1 MNKSSHTNKS
11 SRLRKSFHWVVCLIA
26 IVVVSLYWALW
37 ASDRYV
43 SHANVVLESPQLASP
58 TLSVSSLLSGGATS
72 NLADMLLLR
81 DYMRSVDM
89 LKLLVEEA
97 DFRNHYANSGADF
110 FSALGDVNA
119 PLEELHDYFL
129 SRVSVELDDYAGVLR
144 VDVEA
149 FDPEEAN
156 KIAQLLLDEG
166 ERHMN
171 LMGQRLAEE
180 QVRFLEQQVALLEE
194 KFQQTRD
201 ALLDYQ
207 NANGLVSPTGTVESL
222 SSVVSGLEGQLAI
235 AKARKSAMASFQSA
249 RSPEIVRVNSEIKA
263 LTNQI
268 TQEQQ
273 RLARQSGNALN
284 SISSEYQTLMLR
296 AQFAQDSYSGA
307 LGALENTRIEAA
319 RKLKQVSVLQT
330 PTMPE
335 YPEQPERLYNSVV
348 FAVIALF
355 ITLIINMLI
364 LIVKDHR
371 D

>member
-1 MNKSSHTNKS
+1 MNKSSP
-11 SRLRKSFHWVVCLIA
+11 LRKSLHWVVCLAA
-26 IVVVSLYWALW
+26 IVVVSFYWALW

-43 SHANVVLESPQLASP
+43 SHANVVLESPQLAAP
-58 TLSVSSLLSGGATS
+58 ELSFSSLMTGSAGGNT
-72 NLADMLLLR
+72 ADMLLLR
-81 DYMRSVDM
+81 DFMRSVDM
-89 LKLLVEEA
+89 LKLLVDEA

-110 FSALGDVNA
+110 FSALNDEEA
-119 PLEELHDYFL
+119 PLEELHEYYL
-129 SRVSVELDDYAGVLR
+129 SRVSVELDEYAGVLR

-149 FDPEEAN
+149 FTPEKARQ
-156 KIAQLLLDEG
+156 IARLLLDEG

-171 LMGQRLAEE
+171 EMGQRLAEE
-180 QVRFLEQQVALLEE
+180 QVRFLEQQVSLLED
-194 KFQQTRD
+194 KFQKTRD
-201 ALLDYQ
+201 DLLDYQ

-222 SSVVSGLEGQLAI
+222 NSVVASLEGQLAI
-235 AKARKSAMASFQSA
+235 AKARKSALGSYQSA
-249 RSPEIVRVNSEIKA
+249 RSPEMVRINSEIRA
-263 LTNQI
+263 LNDQI
-268 TQEQQ
+268 SQERE

-307 LGALENTRIEAA
+307 LAALENTRIEAA

-330 PTMPE
+330 PTLPE

-348 FAVIALF
+348 FAVVALF
-355 ITLIINMLI
+355 ITLILNMLI

>member
-1 MNKSSHTNKS
+1 MNNSSSPTRAS
-11 SRLRKSFHWVVCLIA
+11 FLRKYLHWIICLIA
-26 IVVVSLYWALW
+26 IVAVSLYWALW

-43 SHANVVLESPQLASP
+43 SHANVVLESPQIAAP
-58 TLSVSSLLSGGATS
+58 TLDFSSLLSGGGSA
-72 NLADMLLLR
+72 NAADMLLLR
-81 DYMRSVDM
+81 DFLRSVDM
-89 LKLLVEEA
+89 LKLLISEA

-110 FSALGDVNA
+110 FSRLGDENA
-119 PLEELHDYFL
+119 PLEELHDYYL

-149 FDPEEAN
+149 FTPEKAHQ
-156 KIAQLLLDEG
+156 IAQLLLTEG

-171 LMGQRLAEE
+171 EMGQRLAEE
-180 QVRFLEQQVALLEE
+180 QVKFLEQQVALLET
-194 KFQQTRD
+194 KFQQTRN

-222 SSVVSGLEGQLAI
+222 NSVVSGLEGQLAI
-235 AKARKSAMASFQSA
+235 AKARRSALGSYQSA
-249 RSPEIVRVNSEIKA
+249 RSPEMVRINSEITA
-263 LTNQI
+263 LNDQI
-268 TQEQQ
+268 AQERE

-284 SISSEYQTLMLR
+284 SISSEYQTLMLQ

-307 LGALENTRIEAA
+307 LAALENTRIEAA

-330 PTMPE
+330 PTLPE
-335 YPEQPERLYNSVV
+335 YPEQPERLYNCVV

-355 ITLIINMLI
+355 ITLILNMLI